1 MSESRDQLL
10 QLQIVSI
17 LYSLLMI
24 IVIHYVCVR
33 LALLSVER

>member
-33 LALLSVER
+33 LGLLSVER